1 VTRVFV
7 IGLDCGEPS
16 LVFDRWRDRLPNLRR
31 LMEGGTYGELT
42 STIPAITV
50 PAWASMFSSKDPGQL
65 GVYGFRNRADYSYER
80 MNIATAQMIEHDRV
94 WDVLSRAGRQVV
106 VAGVPQTFPVS
117 PVNGW
122 LISSFLTP
130 STRSRFTY
138 PDALKDEIQ
147 AVVGGDYLF
156 DVPRFRTDDKDY
168 LLDQIYHLADQHQQ
182 VILHLMKTRRWDF
195 FAHVDMGVDRIHH
208 GFWKYHDPRHPKY
221 EAGNKYEGA
230 ILDYYVHL
238 DGLIGERLALLD
250 DDTAVLVVSDHGAQ
264 AMMGGI
270 CFNEWLKQEGYLAIE
285 YQPDGV
291 VPLEKCEVDWGR
303 TLAWG
308 SGGYYARLFLNVKGR
323 EPEGIIDPLDYER
336 VRDELAQRIAA
347 LSGPDGRPLGSV
359 AYKPEEIY
367 RTVNRIA
374 PDLIVYFGDL
384 QWRSV
389 GSLGLGTIYT
399 DQNDT
404 GPDDANHAQQGLYI
418 YYHPRERGRGTG
430 PRRHLVDVAPA
441 VLDLMGVPVPEDMQ
455 GSRGL
460 GK

>member
-1 VTRVFV
+1 MAKVFV

-16 LVFDRWRDRLPNLRR
+16 LVFERWRDRLPNLRR

-65 GVYGFRNRADYSYER
+65 GVYGFRNRADHSYER
-80 MNIATAQMIEHDRV
+80 MNIATAQMIEEDRV
-94 WDVLSRAGRQVV
+94 WDVLSRAGKQVV
-106 VAGVPQTFPVS
+106 VTGVPQTFPVS
-117 PVNGW
+117 PVNGC
-122 LISSFLTP
+122 LVSSFLTP
-130 STRSRFTY
+130 STRSRYTY
-138 PDALKDEIQ
+138 PDALKGEIQ
-147 AVVGGDYLF
+147 AVVDGEYLF
-156 DVPRFRTDDKDY
+156 DVPRFRTEDKDN
-168 LLDQIYHLADQHQQ
+168 LLEQIYQLVDQHHK
-182 VILHLMKTRRWDF
+182 VILHLMKTKPWDF

-221 EAGNKYEGA
+221 EAGNPYEHA
-230 ILDYYVHL
+230 IRDYYVHL
-238 DGLIGERLALLD
+238 DELIGERLALLD

-285 YQPDGV
+285 HQPDGV
-291 VPLEKCEVDWGR
+291 VPLEKCEVDWSR

-323 EPEGIIDPLDYER
+323 EPEGVIDPADYER
-336 VRDELAQRIAA
+336 VRDELAVRIAA
-347 LSGPDGRPLGSV
+347 LAGPDGQPLGSV

-367 RTVNRIA
+367 GNVKRIA
-374 PDLIVYFGDL
+374 PDLIVYFGGL

-389 GSLGLGTIYT
+389 GSLGLGSIYT
-399 DQNDT
+399 DENDT
-404 GPDDANHAQQGLYI
+404 GPDDANHAQQGMYI
-418 YYHPRERGRGTG
+418 YYHPKKEGQGAG
-430 PRRHLVDVAPA
+430 PRRHLMDVAPTVLA
-441 VLDLMGVPVPEDMQ
+441 VMGVAVPEDMQ
-455 GSRGL
+455 GSSEL